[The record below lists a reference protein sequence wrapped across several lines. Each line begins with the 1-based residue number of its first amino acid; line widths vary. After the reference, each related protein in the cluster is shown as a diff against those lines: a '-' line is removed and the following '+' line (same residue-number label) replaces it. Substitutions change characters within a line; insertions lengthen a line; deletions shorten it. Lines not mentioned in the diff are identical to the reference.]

1 MADRLAVLKLAHN
14 ALTGL
19 PATLTLGT
27 LRVLVKQ
34 TLESALKP
42 KPENDASRRTWRA
55 LVRASILHPL
65 NPQPEP
71 N

>member
-34 TLESALKP
+34 TVCVYYTN
-42 KPENDASRRTWRA
+42 PEICPETETRNPLSPTLRTLRV
-55 LVRASILHPL
+55 LVI
-65 NPQPEP
+65 
-71 N
+71 

>member
-1 MADRLAVLKLAHN
+1 MLREASVADRLAVLKLAHN

-34 TLESALKP
+34 TLTSAPKTETRKP
-42 KPENDASRRTWRA
+42 KPETR
-55 LVRASILHPL
+55 
-65 NPQPEP
+65 
-71 N
+71 